1 MSYKASSSYK
11 SFLKS
16 KYRSIKYSTYFE
28 IYDHIF
34 NHYKKKKIKFVEIGV
49 FDGGSLFM
57 WRDFFGDQ
65 AEIVGID
72 LNPEAKKWEKYGFKI
87 FIGDQSNPV
96 FLKSIFDKLGKID
109 ILLDDGG
116 HTNEQQIVTTNVAL
130 NYIKNGGLLVIE
142 DCHTSYMKRYGNPS
156 SFSFMSYA
164 KKNIDDINYRFFS
177 KKNFNSIGY
186 NRVFSMSFYNSIVVF
201 SINDAKCKTSIFLN
215 NNGITSDPKD
225 FRYDKTLIEKISDFR
240 LSIKIKA
247 KKNKPIKICYLVL
260 KPILL
265 YLIYLLQKF
274 SFLKLKYFFKK

>member
-1 MSYKASSSYK
+1 MSYRTSSSYK

-87 FIGDQSNPV
+87 FIGDQSDPI

-116 HTNEQQIVTTNVAL
+116 HTNAQQIITTNIAL
-130 NYIKNGGLLVIE
+130 NYIRNDGLLVIE

-177 KKNFNSIGY
+177 KKFFNSIGY
-186 NRVFSMSFYNSIVVF
+186 KRVFSVSFYNSIVVF
-201 SINDAKCKTSIFLN
+201 SINDAKCNTSILLS

-225 FRYDKTLIEKISDFR
+225 FRYDKTLIGKINEFR
-240 LSIKIKA
+240 LFIKIKA
-247 KKNKPIKICYLVL
+247 KKNKLIKIYYVIL